1 MHLKTSQGS
10 AYIHN
15 LDLIDK
21 SKENILFVPGAGMD
35 HRVADLFH
43 PNPNIFNKVIS
54 VDLPGHG
61 SSLPSDASTIEEYA
75 DFISACLKQI
85 DLRNI
90 HLCGHS
96 MGGLVCMSLASSNI
110 KLFKSVSIFNCQYPL
125 FVGSALLDGS
135 SRNLDEAADFLTK
148 YGVYKI
154 PSKEKSKKSFGVMGS
169 SFYKKTNG
177 KVISPYGSKNIDD
190 PEREVALYDLKKLFN
205 QISGSTLRQLQSNP
219 ALAQSIETFNNT
231 FVRQGQII
239 GYVGSTGLST
249 GPHLHYEVIVN
260 GKKVN
265 SQRLK
270 LPSGKILKGKA
281 REKFELARIK
291 IDLKLSELR

>member
-15 LDLIDK
+15 LDLTDK
-21 SKENILFVPGAGMD
+21 SKEIILFVPGAGMD

-75 DFISACLKQI
+75 DFISACLKEI
-85 DLRNI
+85 GLKNI

-125 FVGSALLDGS
+125 FVGAALLDGS
-135 SRNLDEAADFLTK
+135 SRNLDEAADFRTK
-148 YGVYKI
+148 NGVYKR
-154 PSKEKSKKSFGVMGS
+154 PSKEKSKKSFGIMGS

-177 KVISPYGSKNIDD
+177 KVISPYGYKNIDD

-205 QISGSTLRQLQSNP
+205 QISKDILAVDMNACMKFRMDDQDLKKLQDIN
-219 ALAQSIETFNNT
+219 
-231 FVRQGQII
+231 VII
-239 GYVGSTGLST
+239 G
-249 GPHLHYEVIVN
+249 EMD
-260 GKKVN
+260 
-265 SQRLK
+265 K
-270 LPSGKILKGKA
+270 LVSPK
-281 REKFELARIK
+281 K
-291 IDLKLSELR
+291 IDEMIAMLGSAKLKKMEGVAHFPFFEDPKVLNQTLEEVFSTYI

>member
-90 HLCGHS
+90 NLCGHS

-135 SRNLDEAADFLTK
+135 SRNLDGAADFLTK
-148 YGVYKI
+148 YGIHKI

-177 KVISPYGSKNIDD
+177 KVISPYGSKNIND

-205 QISGSTLRQLQSNP
+205 QISKDILAVDMNACMKFRMNDQDLKKLQDIN
-219 ALAQSIETFNNT
+219 
-231 FVRQGQII
+231 VII
-239 GYVGSTGLST
+239 GEKDKLVSMKKIEELIAMLGSAKVIKMEGVAHFPFFEDPKVLNQTLEEVFST
-249 GPHLHYEVIVN
+249 YI
-260 GKKVN
+260 
-265 SQRLK
+265 
-270 LPSGKILKGKA
+270 
-281 REKFELARIK
+281 
-291 IDLKLSELR
+291 

>member
-1 MHLKTSQGS
+1 MHLKTNQGS
-10 AYIHN
+10 AYVHN

-21 SKENILFVPGAGMD
+21 SKEIILFVPGAGMD

-75 DFISACLKQI
+75 DFISACLKEI
-85 DLRNI
+85 GLRNI

-110 KLFKSVSIFNCQYPL
+110 KIFKSVSIFNCQYPL

-135 SRNLDEAADFLTK
+135 SRNLDGAADFLTK
-148 YGVYKI
+148 YGIHKI
-154 PSKEKSKKSFGVMGS
+154 PSKEKSKKSFGIMGS

-177 KVISPYGSKNIDD
+177 RVLSPYGSKNIDD

-205 QISGSTLRQLQSNP
+205 QISKDILAVDMNACMKFRMNDQDLKKLQDIN
-219 ALAQSIETFNNT
+219 
-231 FVRQGQII
+231 VII
-239 GYVGSTGLST
+239 G
-249 GPHLHYEVIVN
+249 EMD
-260 GKKVN
+260 
-265 SQRLK
+265 K
-270 LPSGKILKGKA
+270 LVSPK
-281 REKFELARIK
+281 K
-291 IDLKLSELR
+291 IDEMIAMLGSAKLKKMEGVAHFPFFEDPKVLNKTLEEVFNTYI

>member
-135 SRNLDEAADFLTK
+135 SRNLDGAADFLTK
-148 YGVYKI
+148 YGIHKI

-177 KVISPYGSKNIDD
+177 KVISPYGSKNIND

-205 QISGSTLRQLQSNP
+205 QISKDILAVDMNACMKFRMNDQDPKKLQDIN
-219 ALAQSIETFNNT
+219 
-231 FVRQGQII
+231 VII
-239 GYVGSTGLST
+239 GEKDKLVSMKKIEELIAMLGSAKVIKMEGVAHFPFFEDPKVLNQTLEEVFST
-249 GPHLHYEVIVN
+249 YI
-260 GKKVN
+260 
-265 SQRLK
+265 
-270 LPSGKILKGKA
+270 
-281 REKFELARIK
+281 
-291 IDLKLSELR
+291 

>member
-135 SRNLDEAADFLTK
+135 SRNLDGAADFLTK
-148 YGVYKI
+148 YGIHKI

-205 QISGSTLRQLQSNP
+205 QISKDILAVDMNACMKFRMNDQDLKKLQDIN
-219 ALAQSIETFNNT
+219 
-231 FVRQGQII
+231 VII
-239 GYVGSTGLST
+239 GEKDKLVSMKKIEELIAMLGSAKVIKMEGVAHFPFFEDPKVLNQTLEEVFST
-249 GPHLHYEVIVN
+249 YI
-260 GKKVN
+260 
-265 SQRLK
+265 
-270 LPSGKILKGKA
+270 
-281 REKFELARIK
+281 
-291 IDLKLSELR
+291 

>member
-21 SKENILFVPGAGMD
+21 SKEIILFIPGAGMD
-35 HRVADLFH
+35 HRVADLFQ

-61 SSLPSDASTIEEYA
+61 SSLPSSASTIEEYA
-75 DFISACLKQI
+75 DFISACLAEIGLQ
-85 DLRNI
+85 NI

-148 YGVYKI
+148 YGIYKI
-154 PSKEKSKKSFGVMGS
+154 PSKEKSKKAFGIMGS

-177 KVISPYGSKNIDD
+177 KVNSPYGSKNIDD

-205 QISGSTLRQLQSNP
+205 QISKDILAVDMNACMKFRMDDHELKKLQDIN
-219 ALAQSIETFNNT
+219 
-231 FVRQGQII
+231 VII
-239 GYVGSTGLST
+239 G
-249 GPHLHYEVIVN
+249 EMD
-260 GKKVN
+260 
-265 SQRLK
+265 K
-270 LPSGKILKGKA
+270 LVSPK
-281 REKFELARIK
+281 K
-291 IDLKLSELR
+291 IDEMIKMLGSAKLKKMEGVAHFPFFEDPQVLSNTLEEVFSTYI